1 MKVGLNSALNCQP
14 LRYGAK
20 PKEKGSDRSSTSF
33 KSVQNNNKMSLE
45 EKYELAKQVIAAQ
58 SLMIERMQKQNRTG
72 LPSSNFLNQY
82 A

>member
-1 MKVGLNSALNCQP
+1 MKVGLNSTLNCQP

-20 PKEKGSDRSSTSF
+20 PKEKGAERSSTSF
-33 KSVQNNNKMSLE
+33 KSVRNNNKLSLE

-58 SLMIERMQKQNRTG
+58 SLMIEKMQKQNKTG
-72 LPSSNFLNQY
+72 LPSTNFLNQY